1 MTRPDPNIRESFFAA
16 QARHRRSARAWAA
29 LAATVVIVL
38 ASTISLLLAPLAWA
52 AIGLA
57 ADLAHMATPTPDV
70 LGTALAA
77 INHASGSIEG
87 PRPPGVPGT
96 AALLVLAAAP
106 GAILLVL
113 AWWMLRRLSDAH
125 GATLVRDQLGL
136 RAPRADDLEDV
147 QLGNLVEEM
156 ALAAGM
162 PAPSV
167 ALIDSPACNVAVFGE
182 RGDATLVVTRGVL
195 DALGRAPTQ
204 ALVGQALAALAN
216 GDGTLAVRM
225 LRLIEMCGLLMLL
238 AQAPFNGQ
246 ARAALAPLLPWRR
259 DDGMA
264 TLRHALGD
272 PFSVGTPKPASNTS
286 TTLTWRE
293 WLLMPLM
300 GSVMI
305 GVVLVPVGVLFVLAP
320 LLGFIWR
327 RRRLL
332 ADAAAVQFTRDPQ
345 ALAEAYAA
353 LAAHD
358 TTLPIKAPWL
368 VNLFSLDVIAGASTL
383 RIASPYPSLRTRI
396 ERLNALGARV
406 EPPVVTRMNPVW
418 WLLIVPLAAL
428 MFVLVGMLMVLG
440 TFVSV
445 ALNMLFL
452 GLPVGALHVL
462 LRQIVG
468 G

>member
-1 MTRPDPNIRESFFAA
+1 MTRAEPIVRESFFAA

-29 LAATVVIVL
+29 VAAMVVIAL
-38 ASTISLLLAPLAWA
+38 ALAISLLLAPLAWA
-52 AIGLA
+52 VIGLL
-57 ADLAHMATPTPDV
+57 ADLVNVAVPMPNV

-77 INHASGSIEG
+77 VNHATGSSEG
-87 PRPPGVPGT
+87 ALPPGVPGT
-96 AALLVLAAAP
+96 AVVLLLGAMPGAALLA
-106 GAILLVL
+106 L
-113 AWWMLRRLSDAH
+113 AWAMLRRMSVAN
-125 GATLVRDQLGL
+125 GAALVRDQLGL
-136 RAPRADDLEDV
+136 RAARRDDLEEL
-147 QLGNLVEEM
+147 QLGHLVDEM

-162 PAPSV
+162 PAPTL
-167 ALIDSPACNVAVFGE
+167 ALIDNMACNVAVFGE
-182 RGDATLVVTRGVL
+182 RCGATIVVTRGVL

-216 GDGTLAVRM
+216 GDGVLAVRM
-225 LRLIEMCGLLMLL
+225 LRLIEVCGLLMLL
-238 AQAPFNGQ
+238 AQAPLNPL

-259 DDGMA
+259 DGGMA

-272 PFSVGTPKPASNTS
+272 PFSVGLPKYGANTS
-286 TTLTWRE
+286 PTLTWRE

-305 GVVLVPVGVLFVLAP
+305 GVVLVPVGVLFALAP

-353 LAAHD
+353 LAARD
-358 TTLPIKAPWL
+358 TTLGIKAPWL

-396 ERLNALGARV
+396 ERLNALGACV
-406 EPPVVTRMNPVW
+406 EPPAATAMNPLW
-418 WLLIVPLAAL
+418 WLLIVPLAAVML
-428 MFVLVGMLMVLG
+428 VLVGLLMVLG

-445 ALNMLFL
+445 ALNLLFL

-462 LRQIVG
+462 LRSLG
-468 G
+468 GG